1 MTYFNVLRYLVSA
14 LIQLIFIPRC
24 SPLFPVVFS
33 YGFRTECCR
42 MSVKIHTATAR
53 AALEPRRESYWVPL
67 GGAGP
72 GRFIGFR
79 KMLPN
84 KKGQTV
90 ETWMAR
96 ARDRDTGKQRWLTLG
111 ELTPTNDYDSACKAA
126 REWFT
131 SLDEGVVREGRFAVE
146 DACKEYVEHQ
156 RREKGDEAAEDAQW
170 RFERSEIY
178 GGTKFGLTEVTK
190 LRAVSIREWRAKLG
204 VKDDEGRKMEKS
216 GQNRMMTC
224 LRAALN
230 LAVEN
235 DRVPESCRKQ
245 WRGGKKGKVQQYT
258 NADGRRHNFFTV
270 EQRRA
275 LLAAPPEGETVGE
288 LMRGALLTGARPG
301 ELPKVKRSA
310 YDSRTGTVKLKSGKS
325 GTRDVTLSPAGI
337 ALFDRLAKSRAPDEL
352 LFTRDDGEPW
362 TRIEWSR
369 RIRDAA
375 EAAAAKAAAEAA
387 EATDPN
393 FKKLTIPPNVCLYD
407 FRHTYI
413 SQAIRDGVTVLEV
426 ARLTGTSVQ
435 MIQKHYGHLV
445 QQDALRERLAKVQM
459 L

>member
-1 MTYFNVLRYLVSA
+1 MT
-14 LIQLIFIPRC
+14 
-24 SPLFPVVFS
+24 
-33 YGFRTECCR
+33 
-42 MSVKIHTATAR
+42 VKIHTATAR
-53 AALEPRRESYWVPL
+53 AALEPRRESYWTPL
-67 GGAGP
+67 GGAGA
-72 GRFIGFR
+72 GRFIGYR

-84 KKGQTV
+84 KKGLTV

-96 ARDRDTGKQRWLTLG
+96 ARDRDTGKQRWLTLA
-111 ELTPTNDYDSACKAA
+111 ELTPTNDYDAACKAA

-131 SLDEGVVREGRFAVE
+131 ALDEGVVTEGRFTVE
-146 DACKEYVEHQ
+146 MACKEYVEHQ
-156 RREKGDEAAEDAQW
+156 RREKGDEAAEDAEW
-170 RFERSEIY
+170 RFERSGIY

-190 LRAVSIREWRAKLG
+190 LRAVSVREWRAKLG
-204 VKDDEGRKMEKS
+204 VKDAKGRKMGKS

-235 DRVPESCRKQ
+235 DRVPETCRKQ
-245 WRGGKKGKVQQYT
+245 WRGGKKGKVQQYS

-275 LLAAPPEGETVGE
+275 LLAAAPEGETVRD
-288 LMRGALLTGARPG
+288 LMEAALLTGARPG
-301 ELPKVKRSA
+301 ELPRAKRRD
-310 YDSRTGTVKLKSGKS
+310 YDATTGTIKLKSGKS
-325 GTRDVTLSPAGI
+325 GSRDVTLSPVGAT
-337 ALFDRLAKSRAPDEL
+337 LFDRIAKDKSPDTS
-352 LFTRDDGEPW
+352 LFTREGGEPW

-369 RIRDAA
+369 RIRAAA
-375 EAAAAKAAAEAA
+375 EAAAAKAAAEA
-387 EATDPN
+387 EAPTDPN
-393 FKKLTIPPNVCLYD
+393 FKKLTIPPDVCLYD

-413 SQAIRDGVTVLEV
+413 SQAILDGVTILEV

-445 QQDALRERLAKVQM
+445 QQDSLRERLAKVQM